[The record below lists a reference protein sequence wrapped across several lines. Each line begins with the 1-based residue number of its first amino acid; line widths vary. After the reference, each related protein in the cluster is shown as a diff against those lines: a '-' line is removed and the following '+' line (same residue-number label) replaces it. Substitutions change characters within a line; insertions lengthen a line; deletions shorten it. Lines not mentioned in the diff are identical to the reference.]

1 LPLREASKIIDE
13 GVCTVGKML
22 KIKMVKSVIT
32 RPEKQRKIMRGLG
45 LNKLNSTVTLV
56 DTPEIR
62 GMINKVIHLVS
73 VEESKE

>member
-1 LPLREASKIIDE
+1 VA
-13 GVCTVGKML
+13 KML
-22 KIKMVKSVIT
+22 KIKKVKSEIT

-45 LNKLNSTVTLV
+45 LKKLNSTVTLV
-56 DTPEIR
+56 DTPETR